1 MPQWREDSKRGVLP
15 YMGKKQQKGGAP
27 AARPTGGMAIT
38 VSWPVHEVLLSPN
51 WKNENELA
59 SVLVARRSPRSGK
72 VAAASFLVDLTC
84 LGVKSVQVMMFIYP
98 DEYAAGLRAHI
109 LRLMPMVPSNINLVA
124 KIVSTGL
131 AYAASLGFSP
141 DPVFAQARYLLE
153 DASPDADPTPVRTGG
168 KDGKPFFI
176 NGPNDDVK
184 QVLAQLRR
192 AVGEGNFHYLLGG
205 NAAIDM
211 IGGDAAID
219 MIVEKGD
226 GLTIDHDPDER

>member
-1 MPQWREDSKRGVLP
+1 
-15 YMGKKQQKGGAP
+15 MGKKQQKGVAP
-27 AARPTGGMAIT
+27 VARPTGGMAIT
-38 VSWPVHEVLLSPN
+38 VGWPVHEVLLSPS

-84 LGVKSVQVMMFIYP
+84 LGVKSVQVMMFKDP

-109 LRLMPMVPSNINLVA
+109 LRLMPMEPSNINLVA
-124 KIVSTGL
+124 KIVGTGL

-153 DASPDADPTPVRTGG
+153 GASPDADPTPVRAGG
-168 KDGKPFFI
+168 KNGKPFFI
-176 NGPNDDVK
+176 NGPNDNVK

-205 NAAIDM
+205 DGALDM
-211 IGGDAAID
+211 LGDDGGLLLDDGGGDGG
-219 MIVEKGD
+219 MISE
-226 GLTIDHDPDER
+226 HDPDEK